1 MAKYIVTYLI
11 DGYQDIEVEA
21 ANEYEA
27 MEKSEEKLPNVNF
40 GELYGIQKLEFNA
53 EDIREV
59 KDNEN

>member
-21 ANEYEA
+21 DNEYEA

-59 KDNEN
+59 KDE

>member
-59 KDNEN
+59 KDE

>member
-11 DGYQDIEVEA
+11 EGYQDVEVEA

-53 EDIREV
+53 EGIREV

>member
-21 ANEYEA
+21 DNEYEA

>member
-11 DGYQDIEVEA
+11 EGYQDVEVEA

-53 EDIREV
+53 EGIREV
-59 KDNEN
+59 KYNEN

>member
-59 KDNEN
+59 KDNED

>member
-11 DGYQDIEVEA
+11 EGYQDIEVEA
-21 ANEYEA
+21 ANECEA

-40 GELYGIQKLEFNA
+40 GELYGIQKLEFDA

-59 KDNEN
+59 KDDEN